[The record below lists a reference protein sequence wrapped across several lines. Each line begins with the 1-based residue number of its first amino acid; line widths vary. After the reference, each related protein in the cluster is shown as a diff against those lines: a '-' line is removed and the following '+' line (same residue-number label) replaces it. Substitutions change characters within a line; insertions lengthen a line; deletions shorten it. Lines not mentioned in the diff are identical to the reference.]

1 MKPGVKWPTFPYEE
15 YCGRIEKAK
24 QCLAKHKLDAM
35 LLFSPTNWWYY
46 GGFTDAAQMHNDVWR
61 SCLIVCQDRDPVAVI
76 HAAFQWCVT
85 TMSYV
90 EDVRVWSESDHFM
103 VQIFPNSF
111 YELFFDTLKDL
122 GLSNRTLGIETGPDI
137 DTYLSLDEYEMIK
150 EKLSDAKII
159 SADKAIW
166 DQRMIKTPF
175 EQDLIREG
183 ARRACECVR
192 SAFESIRPG
201 VNELDVHRTFWRKA
215 AELEM
220 LEGPYHGTWLCF
232 SSNKDEVMG
241 VDRWIT
247 GPVDR
252 VIREGDQGLCD
263 CGPTYKGYQL
273 DFQRTFYVGDPPQKM
288 VRYHDVATE
297 AHLETISTM
306 KPGVRMCDLF
316 NTSLEALKKR
326 DYEFPH
332 IISFIG
338 HQEGLANHEPPWV
351 TAQEQTPLQAGM
363 VVAIEIGAFDPERE
377 VFGGMP
383 EDIILVTE
391 SGHENLTASLSHALW
406 IAK

>member
-15 YCGRIEKAK
+15 YRSRVERAQ
-24 QCLAKHKLDAM
+24 QCLDNHGLDAM
-35 LLFSPTNWWYY
+35 LLFSPTNWLYY

-61 SCLIVCQDRDPVAVI
+61 SCLIVRRDSDPVAVV
-76 HAAFQWCVT
+76 HAAFQWCIA
-85 TMSYV
+85 TMSYI

-103 VQIFPNSF
+103 VEMFPFSF
-111 YELFFDTLKDL
+111 NELFFDTLKDL
-122 GLSNRTLGIETGPDI
+122 GLADKMLGIETGPDI
-137 DTYLSLDEYEMIK
+137 NTYLGFDEYEALRK
-150 EKLSDAKII
+150 KLSDANIV

-175 EQDLIREG
+175 EQELIREG

-192 SAFESIRPG
+192 TAYETIRPG
-201 VNELDVHRTFWRKA
+201 VNERDVHRAFWMKA
-215 AELEM
+215 AELDLIEA
-220 LEGPYHGTWLCF
+220 PYHGTWLCF

-252 VIREGDQGLCD
+252 IIQEGDQGLCD

-273 DFQRTFYVGDPPQKM
+273 DFQRTFYVGEPPEKM
-288 VRYHDVATE
+288 VRFHDVATE
-297 AHLETISTM
+297 AHLETIATM
-306 KPGVRMCDLF
+306 KPGVRMCELF
-316 NTSLEALKKR
+316 ETSLEELRKR
-326 DYEFPH
+326 DYEMPH

-351 TAQEQTPLQAGM
+351 TAEEKTPLQPGM

-383 EDIILVTE
+383 EDIILITE
-391 SGHENLTASLSHALW
+391 EGHENLTAHLPHNLW
-406 IAK
+406 VAK